1 VAKCKNSEA
10 EPPLNFELPNFPMEE
25 DKFPSDEFSENP
37 GTLNDGN
44 DDPSADYEIAAPSSE
59 SENKPEENLPKKK
72 KKKSHFREWFE
83 ALLFAFIGVLLVKA
97 FIFEPFAIPSD
108 SMDNT
113 LLAGD
118 YIVVNKL
125 AYGARLPMTPLS
137 IPFSHQTVG
146 GMPAYLEWWK
156 WGYHR
161 VPGYSEI
168 KNNDVIVFNFPAEDL
183 FPLTGKP
190 KNYPVDHRTH
200 FIKRCIGLPGDTL
213 RITDRE
219 VFINNKPLPFPEK
232 VIFNY
237 VVKLDSADRDSVRLQ
252 KLGML
257 RESQQGKYLLYT
269 FPLLP
274 AQADSLKR
282 VKQVISVEPELS
294 RAGIYDEQLFPHS
307 QKFPWNLDNYGSIV
321 IPKKGD
327 TVKLTADSLALYER
341 IIVNYE
347 HNTIDVRNDSIF
359 INKTYATSY
368 TFKMNYYFVM
378 GDNRH
383 YSMDSRY
390 WGFVPEDH
398 IVGKATMI
406 LFSYDK
412 AAGHVRWNR
421 CFKKIE

>member
-1 VAKCKNSEA
+1 
-10 EPPLNFELPNFPMEE
+10 MEE
-25 DKFPSDEFSENP
+25 EKFPNDDVSDNP
-37 GTLNDGN
+37 ELINDGN
-44 DDPSADYEIAAPSSE
+44 DDPSADYEIAAPE
-59 SENKPEENLPKKK
+59 IIVAENIPPAEKDAEKKK
-72 KKKSHFREWFE
+72 PFRRRKSPVREWLE
-83 ALLFAFIGVLLVKA
+83 ALVFAFVGVLFVKA

-125 AYGARLPMTPLS
+125 AYGARLPVTPLS

-146 GMPAYLEWWK
+146 GIPAYLEWWN

-183 FPLTGKP
+183 FPLEGKP
-190 KNYPVDHRTH
+190 KNYPIDHRTH
-200 FIKRCIGLPGDTL
+200 FIKRCVGLPGDTL
-213 RITDRE
+213 KIVDRE
-219 VFINNKPLPFPEK
+219 VFINGKALPYPGE
-232 VIFNY
+232 VVFNF
-237 VVKLDSADRDSVRLQ
+237 VVKIDSTKRDSVKLS

-257 RESQQGKYLLYT
+257 RESQQGKYFLYT
-269 FPLLP
+269 LTLLP
-274 AQADSLKR
+274 AQADSLR
-282 VKQVISVEPELS
+282 LIKQIISVEPELS
-294 RAGIYDEQLFPHS
+294 RTGLFDEQVFPHS
-307 QKFPWNLDNYGSIV
+307 QKFPWNLDNFGMLV
-321 IPKKGD
+321 IPKKGA
-327 TVKLTADSLALYER
+327 TVKLTADSLPLYLR

-347 HNTIDVRNDSIF
+347 HNTVDVRNDSIF
-359 INKTYATSY
+359 INTIYAKEY
-368 TFKMNYYFVM
+368 TFKQNYYFMM

-421 CFKKIE
+421 CFKSIK